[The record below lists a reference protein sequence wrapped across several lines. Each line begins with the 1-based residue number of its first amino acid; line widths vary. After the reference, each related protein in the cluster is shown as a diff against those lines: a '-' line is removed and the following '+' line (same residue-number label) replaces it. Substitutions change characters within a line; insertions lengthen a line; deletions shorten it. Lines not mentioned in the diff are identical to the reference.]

1 MGWWLTLKRSWFFDN
16 AWFGWKVWVC
26 GSPDHMP
33 LASLSTVFSTFSYKP
48 ESKTQG
54 ETRFLWEKKVRF
66 HAVDKETPS
75 NPKNAR
81 YSKMFSSPNFL
92 RRSYNTSRVMDLW
105 EKNAMGKPTKLMIKS
120 SLRDYTS
127 FPVTYLEE
135 TLFLYVER
143 MYC

>member
-1 MGWWLTLKRSWFFDN
+1 M
-16 AWFGWKVWVC
+16 
-26 GSPDHMP
+26 
-33 LASLSTVFSTFSYKP
+33 
-48 ESKTQG
+48 
-54 ETRFLWEKKVRF
+54 
-66 HAVDKETPS
+66 DKETLS

-127 FPVTYLEE
+127 FPVAYLEE